1 MTFVFYNSLDN
12 STSFFK
18 PKNFRQVDN
27 MQFSEL
33 WLREWANPALE
44 TQELVDQITMA
55 GLEVDAIEA
64 AAGEFSGIF
73 VAQIISY
80 EKHPEADKLNV
91 CKVTDGSEE
100 FQIVCGAPNVR
111 AGMKIPFAKIGAV
124 LPGDFKIKKAKLR
137 GVESFGMLCAEEEM
151 GISDKSDGLWDLP
164 TDAPL
169 GTCMREYLGL
179 TRDGR
184 DDKIIDVDLTPNR
197 GDCLSIAGLSRE
209 VGVLNKVDVTAPVIE
224 AIAATID
231 DVIDVQL
238 QAPDACP
245 RYVGRIIKG
254 INIKAASPLWMQEKL
269 RRSGIRSIDP
279 VVDVTNFILL
289 ELGQP
294 MHAFDLAKLDGGI
307 VVRKAVQD
315 ETLVLLDDQEIKLNN
330 DTLLIADNSK
340 ALAIAGVMGGAFS
353 GVSSGKEGAET
364 TQDILLESAY
374 FNPIAIAG
382 KARNYGLHT
391 DSSHRF
397 ERGVDFELQRK
408 AIERATALLLEIV
421 GGEAGPVVEKT
432 SAANLPS
439 CAEIT
444 LVEASIEKMLG
455 LTIAAAEVEEIL
467 TRLGMKLSSFE
478 DAKVGNGWKV
488 IAPSYRFD
496 MAIEADLIEELARI
510 YGYNRLP
517 VRTPMAA
524 TPLLPVPENEL
535 AMKDVRRQLVGR
547 GYQEAITYSFVD
559 PATQKLLDPDV
570 APLALTNPISTDLSV
585 MRTNLWAG
593 LVQTAVHN
601 IKRQQ
606 PRVRLF
612 ETGLSFVPQPG
623 KDRSN
628 LDESLVQDPKL
639 AMLLTGTRTEQSW
652 SEDQQNVDFFDL
664 KGDFESLIARTGS
677 QARYTFVPAEHPAL
691 QPGQTASIELNGVAV
706 GWMGALH
713 PNLAKPLGLK
723 QAVYLLEISLK
734 AVRQVEVPT
743 FKSLSK
749 FPEMRRDL
757 ALVVKDA
764 TSVADV
770 MSLIREK
777 AGDYLT
783 KLNLFDIYQG
793 KGIDPDRKSLALCL
807 TWQHPSRTLNEE
819 EVNEAVDNVIAHL
832 ADRIDAQL
840 RG

>member
-1 MTFVFYNSLDN
+1 
-12 STSFFK
+12 
-18 PKNFRQVDN
+18 

-64 AAGEFSGIF
+64 AAGEFSGI
-73 VAQIISY
+73 VVGQIVSF
-80 EKHPEADKLNV
+80 EQHPDADKLNV

-111 AGMKIPFAKIGAV
+111 EGMKIPFAKIKAV

-137 GVESFGMLCAEEEM
+137 GVESFGMLCAEEEL
-151 GISDKSDGLWDLP
+151 GLADKSDGLWDLP
-164 TDAPL
+164 ADAPL
-169 GTCMREYLGL
+169 GVCMREYLGL

-209 VGVLNKVDVTAPVIE
+209 VGVLNKVDVTAPTIE
-224 AIAATID
+224 AVAATID

-315 ETLVLLDDQEIKLNN
+315 ETLVLLDDQEIKLNS
-330 DTLLIADNSK
+330 DTLVIADNSK
-340 ALAIAGVMGGAFS
+340 ALAMAGVMGGAES
-353 GVSSGKEGAET
+353 GVNAET

-374 FNPIAIAG
+374 FNPISIAG
-382 KARNYGLHT
+382 KARNFGLHT

-397 ERGVDFELQRK
+397 ERGVDFELQRT

-432 SAANLPS
+432 SEADLPS
-439 CAEIT
+439 CAEIV
-444 LVEASIEKMLG
+444 LIEAHIEKMLG
-455 LTIAAAEVEEIL
+455 LTIEASEVEEIL
-467 TRLGMKLSSFE
+467 TRLGMQLSPYK
-478 DAKVGNGWKV
+478 DAKGNNGWKV

-517 VRTPMAA
+517 VRTPTAA

-570 APLALTNPISTDLSV
+570 APLALANPISADLSV

-623 KDRSN
+623 KDPSN
-628 LDESLVQDPKL
+628 LDESLVQDGKL

-652 SEDQQNVDFFDL
+652 SEGEQDVDFFDL

-691 QPGQTASIELNGVAV
+691 QPGQTASIQLDGVAV
-706 GWMGALH
+706 GWIGALH

-743 FKSLSK
+743 FKPLSK
-749 FPEMRRDL
+749 FPGMSRDL
-757 ALVVKDA
+757 ALVVTDS

-793 KGIDPDRKSLALCL
+793 KGIDPNRKSLALGL

-819 EVNEAVDNVIAHL
+819 EVNEAVDNILAHL

>member
-1 MTFVFYNSLDN
+1 
-12 STSFFK
+12 
-18 PKNFRQVDN
+18 

-64 AAGEFSGIF
+64 AAGEFSGI
-73 VAQIISY
+73 VVGQILSF

-111 AGMKIPFAKIGAV
+111 EGMKIPFAQIKAV
-124 LPGDFKIKKAKLR
+124 LPSEDGKGFKIKKAKLR
-137 GVESFGMLCAEEEM
+137 GVESFGMLCAEEEL
-151 GISDKSDGLWDLP
+151 GLADKSDGLWDLP
-164 TDAPL
+164 ADAPL

-179 TRDGR
+179 SKEGR

-224 AIAATID
+224 AVAATIED
-231 DVIDVQL
+231 TIDVQL
-238 QAPDACP
+238 QDSNACP
-245 RYVGRIIKG
+245 RYVGRVIKG
-254 INIKAASPLWMQEKL
+254 INVKAATPLWMQEKL

-279 VVDVTNFILL
+279 VVDVTNYVLL

-307 VVRKAVQD
+307 IVRKATQD
-315 ETLVLLDDQEIKLNN
+315 ETLVLLDEQEIKLNS
-330 DTLLIADNSK
+330 DTLVIADSSK
-340 ALAIAGVMGGAFS
+340 ALAMAGVMGGAES
-353 GVSSGKEGAET
+353 GVSSDTEGAET
-364 TQDILLESAY
+364 TDILLESAY

-397 ERGVDFELQRK
+397 ERGVDFELQRT
-408 AIERATALLLEIV
+408 AVERATALLLEIV

-432 SAANLPS
+432 SEADLPS

-444 LVEASIEKMLG
+444 LVEANIEKMLG
-455 LTIAAAEVEEIL
+455 LTIEVSEVEEIL
-467 TRLGMKLSSFE
+467 TRLGMNVS
-478 DAKVGNGWKV
+478 KVDSGWKV

-547 GYQEAITYSFVD
+547 GYQEAITYSFVE
-559 PATQKLLDPDV
+559 PSVQKLLDPEV
-570 APLALTNPISTDLSV
+570 APLALANPISADLSV

-623 KDRSN
+623 KDPSN

-652 SEDQQNVDFFDL
+652 SAADQNVDFFDL

-677 QARYTFVPAEHPAL
+677 QARYSFVPAEHPSL
-691 QPGQTASIELNGVAV
+691 QPGQTASIELDGVAV
-706 GWMGALH
+706 GWIGALH
-713 PNLAKPLGLK
+713 PNLSKPLGLK

-734 AVRQVEVPT
+734 AVRQVEVPA
-743 FKSLSK
+743 FKPLSK

-757 ALVVKDA
+757 ALVVTDA
-764 TSVADV
+764 TPVADV

-793 KGIDPDRKSLALCL
+793 KGIDPDRKSLALGL

-819 EVNEAVDNVIAHL
+819 EVNEAVDNVLAHL

>member
-1 MTFVFYNSLDN
+1 
-12 STSFFK
+12 
-18 PKNFRQVDN
+18 

-64 AAGEFSGIF
+64 AAGEFSGIV
-73 VAQIISY
+73 VAQILSF

-111 AGMKIPFAKIGAV
+111 EGMVIPFAKIGAV

-151 GISDKSDGLWDLP
+151 GIADKSDGLWDLP
-164 TDAPL
+164 ADAPL
-169 GTCMREYLGL
+169 GVCMREYLGL
-179 TRDGR
+179 SRDGR

-224 AIAATID
+224 AVAATID
-231 DVIDVQL
+231 TAIDVQL

-245 RYVGRIIKG
+245 RYVGRVIKG
-254 INIKAASPLWMQEKL
+254 INIKASSPLWMQEKL

-307 VVRKAVQD
+307 IVRKATQD
-315 ETLVLLDDQEIKLNN
+315 ETLVLLDDQEIKLNS
-330 DTLLIADNSK
+330 DTLVIADNSK
-340 ALAIAGVMGGAFS
+340 ALAMAGVMGGAES
-353 GVSSGKEGAET
+353 GVNAET

-397 ERGVDFELQRK
+397 ERGVDFELQRN
-408 AIERATALLLEIV
+408 AIERATSLLLEIV
-421 GGEAGPVVEKT
+421 GGEAGPVVENT
-432 SAANLPS
+432 SEADLPS

-455 LTIAAAEVEEIL
+455 LTIEASEVEEIL
-467 TRLGMKLSSFE
+467 VRLGMNVS
-478 DAKVGNGWKV
+478 KVDSGWKV

-559 PATQKLLDPDV
+559 PATQKLLDPEV
-570 APLALTNPISTDLSV
+570 APLALANPISADLSV

-623 KDRSN
+623 KDPSN

-652 SEDQQNVDFFDL
+652 SEGDQNVDFFDL

-677 QARYTFVPAEHPAL
+677 QARYSFVPAEHPSL
-691 QPGQTASIELNGVAV
+691 QPGQTASIQLDGVAV
-706 GWMGALH
+706 GWIGALH
-713 PNLAKPLGLK
+713 PNLSKPLGLK

-734 AVRQVEVPT
+734 AVRQVEVPA
-743 FKSLSK
+743 FKPLSK
-749 FPEMRRDL
+749 FPGMSRDL
-757 ALVVKDA
+757 ALVVADN
-764 TSVADV
+764 TPVADV

-793 KGIDPDRKSLALCL
+793 KGIDPDRKSLALGL

-819 EVNEAVDNVIAHL
+819 EVNEAVDNVLAHL

>member
-1 MTFVFYNSLDN
+1 
-12 STSFFK
+12 
-18 PKNFRQVDN
+18 

-64 AAGEFSGIF
+64 AAGEFSGIV
-73 VAQIISY
+73 VAQILSF

-91 CKVTDGSEE
+91 CKVTDGTEE

-111 AGMKIPFAKIGAV
+111 EGMVIPFAKIGAV
-124 LPGDFKIKKAKLR
+124 LPSEDGKGFKIKKAKLR

-164 TDAPL
+164 SDAPL
-169 GTCMREYLGL
+169 GVCMREYLGL
-179 TRDGR
+179 SRGGR

-224 AIAATID
+224 AVAPTID
-231 DVIDVQL
+231 TAIDVQL

-245 RYVGRIIKG
+245 RYVGRVIKG

-307 VVRKAVQD
+307 VVRKATQD
-315 ETLVLLDDQEIKLNN
+315 EMLVLLDDQEIKLNS
-330 DTLLIADNSK
+330 DTLVIADNSK
-340 ALAIAGVMGGAFS
+340 ALAMAGVMGGADS
-353 GVSSGKEGAET
+353 GVNAET

-397 ERGVDFELQRK
+397 ERGVDFELQRN

-421 GGEAGPVVEKT
+421 GGEAGPVVEKI
-432 SAANLPS
+432 SDADLPN

-455 LTIAAAEVEEIL
+455 LTIEASEVEEIL
-467 TRLGMKLSSFE
+467 VRLGMNVS
-478 DAKVGNGWKV
+478 KVDNGWKV

-547 GYQEAITYSFVD
+547 GYQEAVTYSFVD
-559 PATQKLLDPDV
+559 PATQKLLDPEV
-570 APLALTNPISTDLSV
+570 APLALANPISADLSV

-623 KDRSN
+623 KDPSN

-652 SEDQQNVDFFDL
+652 SEGDENVDFFDL

-677 QARYTFVPAEHPAL
+677 QARYAFVPAEHPSL
-691 QPGQTASIELNGVAV
+691 QPGQTARIELDGIAV
-706 GWMGALH
+706 GWIGALH
-713 PNLAKPLGLK
+713 PNLSKPLGLK

-734 AVRQVEVPT
+734 AVRQVEVPA
-743 FKSLSK
+743 FKPLSK

-757 ALVVKDA
+757 ALVVTDV
-764 TSVADV
+764 TPVADV

-793 KGIDPDRKSLALCL
+793 KGIDPDRKSLALGL

-819 EVNEAVDNVIAHL
+819 EVNEAVNNVLAHL

>member
-1 MTFVFYNSLDN
+1 
-12 STSFFK
+12 
-18 PKNFRQVDN
+18 

-64 AAGEFSGIF
+64 AAGEFSGI
-73 VAQIISY
+73 VVGQILSF

-111 AGMKIPFAKIGAV
+111 EGMKIPFAQIKAV
-124 LPGDFKIKKAKLR
+124 LPSEDGKGFKIKKAKLR
-137 GVESFGMLCAEEEM
+137 GVESFGMLCAEEEL
-151 GISDKSDGLWDLP
+151 GLADKSDGLWDLP
-164 TDAPL
+164 ADAPL
-169 GTCMREYLGL
+169 GVCMREYLGL
-179 TRDGR
+179 SRDGR

-197 GDCLSIAGLSRE
+197 GDCLSLAGLSRE

-224 AIAATID
+224 AVAATID
-231 DVIDVQL
+231 DAIDVQL

-245 RYVGRIIKG
+245 RYVGRVIKG

-279 VVDVTNFILL
+279 VVDVTNYVLL

-307 VVRKAVQD
+307 IVRKAEQD
-315 ETLVLLDDQEIKLNN
+315 EALTLLDEQEIKLNS
-330 DTLLIADNSK
+330 DTLVIADNSK
-340 ALAIAGVMGGAFS
+340 ALAMAGVMGGADS
-353 GVSSGKEGAET
+353 GVDAES

-397 ERGVDFELQRK
+397 ERGVDFELQRT
-408 AIERATALLLEIV
+408 AIERATSLLLEIV

-432 SAANLPS
+432 SEADLPS

-444 LVEASIEKMLG
+444 LVEANIEKMLG
-455 LTIAAAEVEEIL
+455 LTIEASEVEEIL
-467 TRLGMKLSSFE
+467 VRLGMKLTPYN
-478 DAKVGNGWKV
+478 DAKVGRGWKV

-547 GYQEAITYSFVD
+547 GYQEAITYSFVE
-559 PATQKLLDPDV
+559 PGVQKLLDPEV
-570 APLALTNPISTDLSV
+570 APLALANPISADLSV

-623 KDRSN
+623 KDPSN

-639 AMLLTGTRTEQSW
+639 AMLLTGSRTEQSW
-652 SEDQQNVDFFDL
+652 SEGEQGVDFFDL

-677 QARYTFVPAEHPAL
+677 QARYTYVPAEHPAL
-691 QPGQTASIELNGVAV
+691 QPGQTASIELDGVAV
-706 GWMGALH
+706 GWIGALH

-734 AVRQVEVPT
+734 AARQVEVPA
-743 FKSLSK
+743 FKPLSK

-757 ALVVKDA
+757 ALVVSDA
-764 TSVADV
+764 TPVADV

-793 KGIDPDRKSLALCL
+793 KGIDPDRKSLALGL

-819 EVNEAVDNVIAHL
+819 EVNEAVEDVLAHL

>member
-1 MTFVFYNSLDN
+1 
-12 STSFFK
+12 
-18 PKNFRQVDN
+18 

-64 AAGEFSGIF
+64 AAGEFSGIV
-73 VAQIISY
+73 VAQIVSF

-91 CKVTDGSEE
+91 CKVTDGTEE

-111 AGMKIPFAKIGAV
+111 EGMVIPFAKIGAV

-151 GISDKSDGLWDLP
+151 GISEKSDGLWDLP
-164 TDAPL
+164 ADAPL
-169 GTCMREYLGL
+169 GSCMREYLGL
-179 TRDGR
+179 SRAGR

-224 AIAATID
+224 AVAATID
-231 DVIDVQL
+231 DAIDVQL

-254 INIKAASPLWMQEKL
+254 INIKVASPLWMQEKL

-307 VVRKAVQD
+307 VVRKAVQN
-315 ETLVLLDDQEIKLNN
+315 ETLVLLDDQEIKLSS
-330 DTLLIADNSK
+330 DTLVIADSSK
-340 ALAIAGVMGGAFS
+340 ALAMAGVMGGAFS

-397 ERGVDFELQRK
+397 ERGVDFELQRT

-432 SAANLPS
+432 SEADLPS
-439 CAEIT
+439 CAEIV
-444 LVEASIEKMLG
+444 LIEAHIEKMLG
-455 LTIAAAEVEEIL
+455 LTIEASEVEEIL
-467 TRLGMKLSSFE
+467 TRLGMQLSKTDS
-478 DAKVGNGWKV
+478 DGMSGWKV

-517 VRTPMAA
+517 VRTPTAA

-535 AMKDVRRQLVGR
+535 AMKDIRRQLVGR

-559 PATQKLLDPDV
+559 PTTQKLLDPDV
-570 APLALTNPISTDLSV
+570 APLALTNPISADLSV

-612 ETGLSFVPQPG
+612 ETGLSFVPVSNEGPG
-623 KDRSN
+623 NEPFD
-628 LDESLVQDPKL
+628 LDASLVQDAKL
-639 AMLLTGTRTEQSW
+639 GMLLTGTRTEQSW
-652 SEDQQNVDFFDL
+652 SEGEQSVDFFDL

-691 QPGQTASIELNGVAV
+691 QPGQTASIQLDGVAV
-706 GWMGALH
+706 GWIGALH

-743 FKSLSK
+743 FKPLSK
-749 FPEMRRDL
+749 FPGMSRDL
-757 ALVVKDA
+757 ALVVIDS

-793 KGIDPDRKSLALCL
+793 KGIDPNRKSLALGL

-819 EVNEAVDNVIAHL
+819 EVNEAVDNILAHL

>member
-1 MTFVFYNSLDN
+1 
-12 STSFFK
+12 
-18 PKNFRQVDN
+18 

-64 AAGEFSGIF
+64 AAGEFSGI
-73 VAQIISY
+73 VVGQIVSF
-80 EKHPEADKLNV
+80 EQHPDADKLNV

-111 AGMKIPFAKIGAV
+111 EGMKIPFAKIKAV

-137 GVESFGMLCAEEEM
+137 GVESFGMLCAEEEL
-151 GISDKSDGLWDLP
+151 GLADKSNGLWDLP
-164 TDAPL
+164 VDAPL
-169 GTCMREYLGL
+169 GVCMREYLGL
-179 TRDGR
+179 SRGGR

-224 AIAATID
+224 AVAATID
-231 DVIDVQL
+231 DAIDVQL

-307 VVRKAVQD
+307 IVRKAVQD
-315 ETLVLLDDQEIKLNN
+315 ETLVLLDDQEIKLNS
-330 DTLLIADNSK
+330 DVLVIADKSK
-340 ALAIAGVMGGAFS
+340 ALAMAGVMGGAFS
-353 GVSSGKEGAET
+353 GVNAET

-374 FNPIAIAG
+374 FNPISIAG
-382 KARNYGLHT
+382 KARNFGLHT

-397 ERGVDFELQRK
+397 ERGVDFELQRN

-432 SAANLPS
+432 SEADLPS
-439 CAEIT
+439 CAEIV
-444 LVEASIEKMLG
+444 LIEAHIEKMLG
-455 LTIAAAEVEEIL
+455 LTIEASEVEEIL
-467 TRLGMKLSSFE
+467 TRLGMQLSPYK
-478 DAKVGNGWKV
+478 DDKGDNGWKV

-496 MAIEADLIEELARI
+496 MSIEADLIEELARI

-517 VRTPMAA
+517 VRTPTAA

-559 PATQKLLDPDV
+559 PATQKLLDPEV
-570 APLALTNPISTDLSV
+570 TPLALANPISADLSV

-623 KDRSN
+623 KDPSN
-628 LDESLVQDPKL
+628 LDESLVQDGKL

-652 SEDQQNVDFFDL
+652 SEGEQDVDFFDL

-691 QPGQTASIELNGVAV
+691 QPGQTASIQLDGVAV
-706 GWMGALH
+706 GWIGALH

-743 FKSLSK
+743 FKPLSK
-749 FPEMRRDL
+749 FPGMSRDL
-757 ALVVKDA
+757 ALVVTDS

-793 KGIDPDRKSLALCL
+793 KGIDPNRKSLALGL

-819 EVNEAVDNVIAHL
+819 EVNEAVDNILAHL

>member
-1 MTFVFYNSLDN
+1 
-12 STSFFK
+12 
-18 PKNFRQVDN
+18 

-64 AAGEFSGIF
+64 AAGEFSGIV
-73 VAQIISY
+73 VAQILSF

-91 CKVTDGSEE
+91 CKVTDGTEE

-111 AGMKIPFAKIGAV
+111 AGMVIPFAKIGAV
-124 LPGDFKIKKAKLR
+124 LPSEDGKGFKIKKAKLR

-164 TDAPL
+164 ADAPL
-169 GTCMREYLGL
+169 GVCMREYLGL
-179 TRDGR
+179 SKDGR

-209 VGVLNKVDVTAPVIE
+209 VGVLNKVDVTTPVIE
-224 AIAATID
+224 AVAATID

-245 RYVGRIIKG
+245 RYVGRVIKG

-307 VVRKAVQD
+307 VVRKAEQD
-315 ETLVLLDDQEIKLNN
+315 EALVLLDEQEIKLNS
-330 DTLLIADNSK
+330 DVLVIADNSK
-340 ALAIAGVMGGAFS
+340 ALAMAGVMGGAES
-353 GVSSGKEGAET
+353 GVSCGKEGADT

-374 FNPIAIAG
+374 FNPISIAG

-397 ERGVDFELQRK
+397 ERGVDFELQRN

-432 SAANLPS
+432 SDADLPS
-439 CAEIT
+439 CAEIV
-444 LVEASIEKMLG
+444 LVEAHIEKMLG
-455 LTIAAAEVEEIL
+455 LTIEASEVEEIL
-467 TRLGMKLSSFE
+467 TRLGMQLSKIDS
-478 DAKVGNGWKV
+478 DGKKGWKV

-547 GYQEAITYSFVD
+547 GYQEAITYSFVE
-559 PATQKLLDPDV
+559 PSVQKLLDPEV
-570 APLALTNPISTDLSV
+570 APLALANPISADLSV

-593 LVQTAVHN
+593 LVQTAVYN

-623 KDRSN
+623 KDPSN

-652 SEDQQNVDFFDL
+652 SEGDENVDFFDL

-677 QARYTFVPAEHPAL
+677 QARYSFVPAEHPSL
-691 QPGQTASIELNGVAV
+691 QPGQTARIELDGVAV
-706 GWMGALH
+706 GWIGALH
-713 PNLAKPLGLK
+713 PSLSKPLGLK

-734 AVRQVEVPT
+734 AVRQVEVPA
-743 FKSLSK
+743 FKPLSK

-757 ALVVKDA
+757 ALVVTDV
-764 TSVADV
+764 TPVADV
-770 MSLIREK
+770 MSLIRQK

-793 KGIDPDRKSLALCL
+793 KGIDPDRKSLALGL

-819 EVNEAVDNVIAHL
+819 EVNEAVDNVLAHL

>member
-1 MTFVFYNSLDN
+1 
-12 STSFFK
+12 
-18 PKNFRQVDN
+18 

-64 AAGEFSGIF
+64 AAGEFSGI
-73 VAQIISY
+73 VVGQILSF

-100 FQIVCGAPNVR
+100 FQIVCGAPNAR
-111 AGMKIPFAKIGAV
+111 EGMKIPFAKIKAV

-137 GVESFGMLCAEEEM
+137 GVESFGMLCAEEEL
-151 GISDKSDGLWDLP
+151 GLADKSDGLWDLP
-164 TDAPL
+164 SDAPL
-169 GTCMREYLGL
+169 GVCMREYLGL
-179 TRDGR
+179 SRDGR

-197 GDCLSIAGLSRE
+197 GDCLSLAGLSRE

-224 AIAATID
+224 AVAATID
-231 DVIDVQL
+231 DAIDVQL

-245 RYVGRIIKG
+245 RYVGRVIKG

-279 VVDVTNFILL
+279 VVDVTNYVLL

-307 VVRKAVQD
+307 IVRKAQQD
-315 ETLVLLDDQEIKLNN
+315 ETLVLLDDQEVKLKA
-330 DTLLIADNSK
+330 DTLVIADNSK
-340 ALAIAGVMGGAFS
+340 ALAMAGVMGGADS
-353 GVSSGKEGAET
+353 GVNASE

-397 ERGVDFELQRK
+397 ERGVDFELQRT
-408 AIERATALLLEIV
+408 AIERATSLLLEIV

-432 SAANLPS
+432 SEADLPS

-444 LVEASIEKMLG
+444 LVEANIEKMLG
-455 LTIAAAEVEEIL
+455 LTIEASEVEEIL
-467 TRLGMKLSSFE
+467 VRLGMNVSNVE
-478 DAKVGNGWKV
+478 GGWKV

-547 GYQEAITYSFVD
+547 GYQEAITYSFVE
-559 PATQKLLDPDV
+559 PGVQKLLDPEV
-570 APLALTNPISTDLSV
+570 APLALANPISADLSV

-623 KDRSN
+623 KDPSN

-639 AMLLTGTRTEQSW
+639 AMLLTGSRTEQSW
-652 SEDQQNVDFFDL
+652 SEGEQGVDFFDL
-664 KGDFESLIARTGS
+664 KGDFESLLARTGS
-677 QARYTFVPAEHPAL
+677 QARYSFVPAEHPAL
-691 QPGQTASIELNGVAV
+691 QPGQTASIELDGIAV
-706 GWMGALH
+706 GWIGALH

-734 AVRQVEVPT
+734 AVRQVEVPA
-743 FKSLSK
+743 FKPLSK

-757 ALVVKDA
+757 ALVVTDA
-764 TSVADV
+764 TPVADV

-793 KGIDPDRKSLALCL
+793 KGIDPDRKSLALGL

-819 EVNEAVDNVIAHL
+819 EVNEAVENVLAHL

>member
-1 MTFVFYNSLDN
+1 
-12 STSFFK
+12 
-18 PKNFRQVDN
+18 

-64 AAGEFSGIF
+64 AAGEFSGIV
-73 VAQIISY
+73 VAQIVSF

-111 AGMKIPFAKIGAV
+111 EGMVIPFARIGAV
-124 LPGDFKIKKAKLR
+124 LPSEDGKGFKIKKAKLR

-151 GISDKSDGLWDLP
+151 GIADKSDGLWDLP
-164 TDAPL
+164 ADAPL
-169 GTCMREYLGL
+169 GVCMREYLGL

-224 AIAATID
+224 AVAPTID
-231 DVIDVQL
+231 TAIDVQL

-245 RYVGRIIKG
+245 RYVGRVIKG

-307 VVRKAVQD
+307 IVRKAIQD
-315 ETLVLLDDQEIKLNN
+315 ETLVLLDDQEIKLNS
-330 DTLLIADNSK
+330 DTLVIADNSK
-340 ALAIAGVMGGAFS
+340 ALAMAGVMGGAES
-353 GVSSGKEGAET
+353 GVSCGKEGAET

-397 ERGVDFELQRK
+397 ERGVDFELQRN

-421 GGEAGPVVEKT
+421 GGEAGPVVEKI
-432 SAANLPS
+432 SDADLPS

-444 LVEASIEKMLG
+444 LVEANIEKMLG
-455 LTIAAAEVEEIL
+455 LTIDASEVEEIL
-467 TRLGMKLSSFE
+467 TRLGMQISKIDSADKS
-478 DAKVGNGWKV
+478 GWKV

-547 GYQEAITYSFVD
+547 GYQEAVTYSFVD
-559 PATQKLLDPDV
+559 PATQKLLDPEV
-570 APLALTNPISTDLSV
+570 APLALANPISADLSV

-623 KDRSN
+623 KDPSN

-652 SEDQQNVDFFDL
+652 SEGDENVDFFDL

-677 QARYTFVPAEHPAL
+677 QARYAFVPAEHPSL
-691 QPGQTASIELNGVAV
+691 QPGQTARIELDGIAV
-706 GWMGALH
+706 GWIGALH
-713 PNLAKPLGLK
+713 PNLSKPLGLK

-734 AVRQVEVPT
+734 AVRQVEVPA
-743 FKSLSK
+743 FKPLSK

-757 ALVVKDA
+757 ALVVTDA
-764 TSVADV
+764 TPVADV

-793 KGIDPDRKSLALCL
+793 KGIDPDRKSLALGL

-819 EVNEAVDNVIAHL
+819 EVNEAVENVLAHL

>member
-1 MTFVFYNSLDN
+1 
-12 STSFFK
+12 
-18 PKNFRQVDN
+18 

-64 AAGEFSGIF
+64 AAGEFSGIV
-73 VAQIISY
+73 VAQIVSFQ
-80 EKHPEADKLNV
+80 KHPEADKLNV
-91 CKVTDGSEE
+91 CKVTDGTEE

-111 AGMKIPFAKIGAV
+111 EGMVVPFAKIGAV

-151 GISDKSDGLWDLP
+151 GISEKSDGLWDLP
-164 TDAPL
+164 ADAPL

-179 TRDGR
+179 SRAGR

-209 VGVLNKVDVTAPVIE
+209 VGVLNKVDVTSPVIE
-224 AIAATID
+224 AVTATID
-231 DVIDVQL
+231 DAIDVQL

-254 INIKAASPLWMQEKL
+254 INIKAASPLWIQEKL

-307 VVRKAVQD
+307 VVRKAVQN
-315 ETLVLLDDQEIKLNN
+315 ETLVLLDDQEIKLNS
-330 DTLLIADNSK
+330 DTLVIADSSK
-340 ALAIAGVMGGAFS
+340 ALAMAGVMGGAFS
-353 GVSSGKEGAET
+353 GVSSGKECAET

-397 ERGVDFELQRK
+397 ERGVDFELQRT

-432 SAANLPS
+432 SEADLPS
-439 CAEIT
+439 CAEIV
-444 LVEASIEKMLG
+444 LIEAHIEKMLG
-455 LTIAAAEVEEIL
+455 LTIEAREVEEIL
-467 TRLGMKLSSFE
+467 TRLGMQLSKIDS
-478 DAKVGNGWKV
+478 DGMSGWKV
-488 IAPSYRFD
+488 MAPSYRFD

-517 VRTPMAA
+517 VRTPTAA

-570 APLALTNPISTDLSV
+570 APLALTNPISADLSV

-612 ETGLSFVPQPG
+612 ETGLSFVPVSNEGPG
-623 KDRSN
+623 NEPFD
-628 LDESLVQDPKL
+628 LDTSLVQDPKL
-639 AMLLTGTRTEQSW
+639 GMLLTGTRSEQSW
-652 SEDQQNVDFFDL
+652 SEGEHNVDFFDL

-691 QPGQTASIELNGVAV
+691 QPGQTASIHLDGVAV
-706 GWMGALH
+706 GWIGAVH

-743 FKSLSK
+743 FKPLSK
-749 FPEMRRDL
+749 FPGMSRDL
-757 ALVVKDA
+757 ALVVTDS

-793 KGIDPDRKSLALCL
+793 KGIDPNRKSLALGL

-819 EVNEAVDNVIAHL
+819 EVNEAVDNILAHL

>member
-1 MTFVFYNSLDN
+1 
-12 STSFFK
+12 
-18 PKNFRQVDN
+18 

-64 AAGEFSGIF
+64 AAGEFSGIV
-73 VAQIISY
+73 VAQIVSF

-111 AGMKIPFAKIGAV
+111 EGMVIPFAKIGAV
-124 LPGDFKIKKAKLR
+124 LPSEDGKGFKIKKAKLR

-151 GISDKSDGLWDLP
+151 GIADKSDGLWDLP
-164 TDAPL
+164 ADAPL
-169 GTCMREYLGL
+169 GVCMREYLGL

-224 AIAATID
+224 AVAPTID
-231 DVIDVQL
+231 TAIDVQL

-245 RYVGRIIKG
+245 RYVGRVIKG

-307 VVRKAVQD
+307 IVRKAIQD
-315 ETLVLLDDQEIKLNN
+315 ETLVLLDDQEIKLNS
-330 DTLLIADNSK
+330 DTLVIADNSK
-340 ALAIAGVMGGAFS
+340 ALAMAGVMGGAES
-353 GVSSGKEGAET
+353 GVSCGKEGAET

-397 ERGVDFELQRK
+397 ERGVDFELQRN

-421 GGEAGPVVEKT
+421 GGEAGPVVEKI
-432 SAANLPS
+432 SDADLPS

-444 LVEASIEKMLG
+444 LVEANIEKMLG
-455 LTIAAAEVEEIL
+455 LTIDASEVEEIL
-467 TRLGMKLSSFE
+467 TRLGMQISKIDSADKS
-478 DAKVGNGWKV
+478 GWKV

-547 GYQEAITYSFVD
+547 GYQEAVTYSFVD
-559 PATQKLLDPDV
+559 PATQKLLDPEV
-570 APLALTNPISTDLSV
+570 APLALANPISADLSV

-623 KDRSN
+623 KDPSN

-652 SEDQQNVDFFDL
+652 SEGDENVDFFDL

-677 QARYTFVPAEHPAL
+677 QARYAFVPAEHPSL
-691 QPGQTASIELNGVAV
+691 QPGQTARIELDGIAV
-706 GWMGALH
+706 GWIGALH
-713 PNLAKPLGLK
+713 PNLSKPLGLK

-734 AVRQVEVPT
+734 AVRQVEVPA
-743 FKSLSK
+743 FKPLSK

-757 ALVVKDA
+757 ALVVTDA
-764 TSVADV
+764 TPVADV

-793 KGIDPDRKSLALCL
+793 KGIDPDRKSLALGL

-819 EVNEAVDNVIAHL
+819 EVNEAVDNVLAHL

>member
-1 MTFVFYNSLDN
+1 
-12 STSFFK
+12 
-18 PKNFRQVDN
+18 
-27 MQFSEL
+27 
-33 WLREWANPALE
+33 
-44 TQELVDQITMA
+44 
-55 GLEVDAIEA
+55 
-64 AAGEFSGIF
+64 
-73 VAQIISY
+73 
-80 EKHPEADKLNV
+80 
-91 CKVTDGSEE
+91 
-100 FQIVCGAPNVR
+100 
-111 AGMKIPFAKIGAV
+111 
-124 LPGDFKIKKAKLR
+124 
-137 GVESFGMLCAEEEM
+137 
-151 GISDKSDGLWDLP
+151 
-164 TDAPL
+164 
-169 GTCMREYLGL
+169 
-179 TRDGR
+179 
-184 DDKIIDVDLTPNR
+184 
-197 GDCLSIAGLSRE
+197 LSRE
-209 VGVLNKVDVTAPVIE
+209 VGVLNKVDVTAPVI
-224 AIAATID
+224 ATVAATID
-231 DVIDVQL
+231 DAIDVQL

-307 VVRKAVQD
+307 IVRKAVQD
-315 ETLVLLDDQEIKLNN
+315 ETLVLLDDQEIKLNS
-330 DTLLIADNSK
+330 DTLVIADNSK
-340 ALAIAGVMGGAFS
+340 ALAMAGVMGGAES
-353 GVSSGKEGAET
+353 GVNAET

-374 FNPIAIAG
+374 FNPISIAG
-382 KARNYGLHT
+382 KARNFGLHT

-397 ERGVDFELQRK
+397 ERGVDFELQRT

-432 SAANLPS
+432 SAADLPS

-455 LTIAAAEVEEIL
+455 LTIEASEVEEIL
-467 TRLGMKLSSFE
+467 TRLGMNVSKI
-478 DAKVGNGWKV
+478 ANGWKV

-517 VRTPMAA
+517 VRTPTAA

-559 PATQKLLDPDV
+559 PATQKLLDPEV
-570 APLALTNPISTDLSV
+570 APLALANPISADLSV

-623 KDRSN
+623 KDPSN

-639 AMLLTGTRTEQSW
+639 GMLLTGTRTEQSW
-652 SEDQQNVDFFDL
+652 SEDEQNVDFFDL

-691 QPGQTASIELNGVAV
+691 QPGQTASIQLDGVAV
-706 GWMGALH
+706 GWIGALH

-734 AVRQVEVPT
+734 AVRQVDVPS
-743 FKSLSK
+743 FKPLSK
-749 FPEMRRDL
+749 FPGMSRDL
-757 ALVVKDA
+757 ALVVTDN
-764 TSVADV
+764 TPVADV

-793 KGIDPDRKSLALCL
+793 KGIDPDRKSLALGL

-819 EVNEAVDNVIAHL
+819 EVNEAVDNILAHL

>member
-1 MTFVFYNSLDN
+1 
-12 STSFFK
+12 
-18 PKNFRQVDN
+18 

-33 WLREWANPALE
+33 WLREWANPTLE

-64 AAGEFSGIF
+64 AAGEFSGIV
-73 VAQIISY
+73 VAQIVSF

-111 AGMKIPFAKIGAV
+111 EGMVIPFAKIGAV
-124 LPGDFKIKKAKLR
+124 LPSEDGKGFKIKKAKLR

-151 GISDKSDGLWDLP
+151 GIADKSDGLWDLP
-164 TDAPL
+164 ADAPL
-169 GTCMREYLGL
+169 GVCMREYLGL
-179 TRDGR
+179 TRNGR

-224 AIAATID
+224 AVAPTID
-231 DVIDVQL
+231 TAIDVQL

-245 RYVGRIIKG
+245 RYVGRVIKG

-307 VVRKAVQD
+307 IVRKATQN
-315 ETLVLLDDQEIKLNN
+315 ETLVLLDDQEIKLNS
-330 DTLLIADNSK
+330 DTLVIADNSK
-340 ALAIAGVMGGAFS
+340 ALAMAGVMGGADS
-353 GVSSGKEGAET
+353 GVNAET

-397 ERGVDFELQRK
+397 ERGVDFELQRN

-421 GGEAGPVVEKT
+421 GGEAGPVVEKI
-432 SAANLPS
+432 SDADLPN

-455 LTIAAAEVEEIL
+455 LTIEASEVEEIL
-467 TRLGMKLSSFE
+467 VRLGMNVS
-478 DAKVGNGWKV
+478 KVDNGWKV

-547 GYQEAITYSFVD
+547 GYQEAVTYSFVD
-559 PATQKLLDPDV
+559 PATQKLLDPEV
-570 APLALTNPISTDLSV
+570 APLALANPISADLSV

-623 KDRSN
+623 KDPSN

-652 SEDQQNVDFFDL
+652 SEGDENVDFFDL

-677 QARYTFVPAEHPAL
+677 QARYAFVPAEHPSL
-691 QPGQTASIELNGVAV
+691 QPGQTARIELDGIAV
-706 GWMGALH
+706 GWIGALH
-713 PNLAKPLGLK
+713 PNLSKPLGLK

-734 AVRQVEVPT
+734 AVRQVEVPA
-743 FKSLSK
+743 FKPLSK

-757 ALVVKDA
+757 ALVVTDA
-764 TSVADV
+764 TPVADV

-793 KGIDPDRKSLALCL
+793 KGIDPDRKSLALGL
-807 TWQHPSRTLNEE
+807 TWQHPSRTLSEDDINSIISNC
-819 EVNEAVDNVIAHL
+819 VNGLQDKFNAN
-832 ADRIDAQL
+832 L
-840 RG
+840 RN

>member
-1 MTFVFYNSLDN
+1 
-12 STSFFK
+12 
-18 PKNFRQVDN
+18 

-64 AAGEFSGIF
+64 AAGEFSGIV
-73 VAQIISY
+73 VAQIVSF

-111 AGMKIPFAKIGAV
+111 EGMVIPFAKIGAV

-151 GISDKSDGLWDLP
+151 GIADKSDGLWDLP
-164 TDAPL
+164 ADAPL

-179 TRDGR
+179 TRNGR

-224 AIAATID
+224 AVAATID
-231 DVIDVQL
+231 DAIDVQL

-245 RYVGRIIKG
+245 RYVGRVIKG

-307 VVRKAVQD
+307 IVRKATQD
-315 ETLVLLDDQEIKLNN
+315 ETLVLLDDQEIKLNS
-330 DTLLIADNSK
+330 DTLVIADNSK
-340 ALAIAGVMGGAFS
+340 ALAMAGVMGGAES
-353 GVSSGKEGAET
+353 GVSSDTEGAET
-364 TQDILLESAY
+364 TDILLESAY
-374 FNPIAIAG
+374 FNPISIAG

-397 ERGVDFELQRK
+397 ERGVDFELQRN
-408 AIERATALLLEIV
+408 AIERATSLLLEIV

-432 SAANLPS
+432 SEAELPT

-444 LVEASIEKMLG
+444 LVESSIEKMLG
-455 LTIAAAEVEEIL
+455 LTIEVSEVEEIL
-467 TRLGMKLSSFE
+467 TRLGMNISKIDSDGIS
-478 DAKVGNGWKV
+478 GWKV

-517 VRTPMAA
+517 VRTPTAA

-547 GYQEAITYSFVD
+547 GYQEAITYSFVE
-559 PATQKLLDPDV
+559 PSVQKLLDPEV
-570 APLALTNPISTDLSV
+570 APLALANPISADLSV

-623 KDRSN
+623 KDPSN

-652 SEDQQNVDFFDL
+652 SEADQNVDFFDL

-677 QARYTFVPAEHPAL
+677 QTRYSFVPAEHPAL
-691 QPGQTASIELNGVAV
+691 QPGQTASIELDGVAV
-706 GWMGALH
+706 GWIGALH
-713 PNLAKPLGLK
+713 PNLSKPLGLK

-734 AVRQVEVPT
+734 AVRQVEVPA
-743 FKSLSK
+743 FKPLSK

-757 ALVVKDA
+757 ALVVTDA
-764 TSVADV
+764 TPVADV

-793 KGIDPDRKSLALCL
+793 KGIDPDRKSLALGL

-819 EVNEAVDNVIAHL
+819 EVNEAVDNVLAHL
-832 ADRIDAQL
+832 SDRIDAQL

>member
-1 MTFVFYNSLDN
+1 
-12 STSFFK
+12 
-18 PKNFRQVDN
+18 

-33 WLREWANPALE
+33 WLREWANPTLE

-64 AAGEFSGIF
+64 AAGEFSGIV
-73 VAQIISY
+73 VAQIVSF

-111 AGMKIPFAKIGAV
+111 EGMVIPFAKIGAV

-151 GISDKSDGLWDLP
+151 GIADKSDGLWDLP
-164 TDAPL
+164 ADAPL
-169 GTCMREYLGL
+169 GVCMREYLGL

-224 AIAATID
+224 AVAATID
-231 DVIDVQL
+231 TAIDVQL

-245 RYVGRIIKG
+245 RYVGRVIKG

-307 VVRKAVQD
+307 IVRKATQD
-315 ETLVLLDDQEIKLNN
+315 ETLVLLDDQEIKLNS
-330 DTLLIADNSK
+330 DTLVIADNSK
-340 ALAIAGVMGGAFS
+340 ALAMAGVMGGAES
-353 GVSSGKEGAET
+353 GVNAET

-397 ERGVDFELQRK
+397 ERGVDFELQRN
-408 AIERATALLLEIV
+408 AIERATSLLLEIV

-432 SAANLPS
+432 SEADLPS

-444 LVEASIEKMLG
+444 LVEVSIEKMLG
-455 LTIAAAEVEEIL
+455 LTIEASEVEEIL
-467 TRLGMKLSSFE
+467 VRLGMNVS
-478 DAKVGNGWKV
+478 KVDNGWKV

-559 PATQKLLDPDV
+559 PATQKLLDPEV
-570 APLALTNPISTDLSV
+570 APLALANPISADLSV

-623 KDRSN
+623 KDPSN

-652 SEDQQNVDFFDL
+652 SEDDKNVDFFDL

-677 QARYTFVPAEHPAL
+677 QARYSFVPAEHPSL
-691 QPGQTASIELNGVAV
+691 QPGQTASIHLDGIAV
-706 GWMGALH
+706 GWIGALH
-713 PNLAKPLGLK
+713 PNLSKPLGLK

-734 AVRQVEVPT
+734 AVRQVEVPA
-743 FKSLSK
+743 FSPLSK

-757 ALVVKDA
+757 ALVVTDA
-764 TSVADV
+764 TPVADV
-770 MSLIREK
+770 MTLIREK

-793 KGIDPDRKSLALCL
+793 KGIDPDTKSLALGL

-819 EVNEAVDNVIAHL
+819 EVNEAVDNVLAHL

>member
-1 MTFVFYNSLDN
+1 
-12 STSFFK
+12 
-18 PKNFRQVDN
+18 

-33 WLREWANPALE
+33 WLREWANPTLE

-64 AAGEFSGIF
+64 AAGEFSGIV
-73 VAQIISY
+73 VAQIVSF

-111 AGMKIPFAKIGAV
+111 EGMVIPFAKIGAV
-124 LPGDFKIKKAKLR
+124 LPSEDGKGFKIKKAKLR

-151 GISDKSDGLWDLP
+151 GIADKSDGLWDLP
-164 TDAPL
+164 ADAPL
-169 GTCMREYLGL
+169 GVCMREYLGL
-179 TRDGR
+179 TRNGR

-224 AIAATID
+224 AVAPTID
-231 DVIDVQL
+231 TAIDVQL

-245 RYVGRIIKG
+245 RYVGRVIKG

-307 VVRKAVQD
+307 IVRKATQN
-315 ETLVLLDDQEIKLNN
+315 ETLVLLDDQEIKLNS
-330 DTLLIADNSK
+330 DTLVIADNSK
-340 ALAIAGVMGGAFS
+340 ALAMAGVMGGADS
-353 GVSSGKEGAET
+353 GVNAET

-397 ERGVDFELQRK
+397 ERGVDFELQRN

-421 GGEAGPVVEKT
+421 GGEAGPVVEKI
-432 SAANLPS
+432 SDADLPN

-455 LTIAAAEVEEIL
+455 LTIEASEVEEIL
-467 TRLGMKLSSFE
+467 VRLGMNVS
-478 DAKVGNGWKV
+478 KVDNGWKV

-547 GYQEAITYSFVD
+547 GYQEAVTYSFVD
-559 PATQKLLDPDV
+559 PATQKLLDPEV
-570 APLALTNPISTDLSV
+570 APLALANPISADLSV

-623 KDRSN
+623 KDPSN

-652 SEDQQNVDFFDL
+652 SEGDENVDFFDL

-677 QARYTFVPAEHPAL
+677 QARYAFVPAEHPSL
-691 QPGQTASIELNGVAV
+691 QPGQTARIELDGIAV
-706 GWMGALH
+706 GWIGALH
-713 PNLAKPLGLK
+713 PNLSKPLGLK

-734 AVRQVEVPT
+734 AVRQVEVPA
-743 FKSLSK
+743 FKPLSK

-757 ALVVKDA
+757 ALVVTDA
-764 TSVADV
+764 TPVADV

-793 KGIDPDRKSLALCL
+793 KGIDPDRKSLALGL

-819 EVNEAVDNVIAHL
+819 EVNEAVENVLAHL

>member
-1 MTFVFYNSLDN
+1 
-12 STSFFK
+12 
-18 PKNFRQVDN
+18 

-64 AAGEFSGIF
+64 AAGEFSGIV
-73 VAQIISY
+73 VAQIVSF

-91 CKVTDGSEE
+91 CKVTDGTEE

-111 AGMKIPFAKIGAV
+111 EGMVIPFAKIGAV

-151 GISDKSDGLWDLP
+151 GISEKSDGLWDLP
-164 TDAPL
+164 ADAPL
-169 GTCMREYLGL
+169 GSCMREYLGL
-179 TRDGR
+179 SRAGR

-224 AIAATID
+224 AVAATID
-231 DVIDVQL
+231 DTIDVQL

-307 VVRKAVQD
+307 VVRKALQD
-315 ETLVLLDDQEIKLNN
+315 ETLVLLDDQEIKLSS
-330 DTLLIADNSK
+330 DTLVIADSSK
-340 ALAIAGVMGGAFS
+340 ALAMAGVMGGAFS

-397 ERGVDFELQRK
+397 ERGVDFELQRT

-432 SAANLPS
+432 SEADLPS
-439 CAEIT
+439 CAEIV
-444 LVEASIEKMLG
+444 LIEAHIEKMLG
-455 LTIAAAEVEEIL
+455 LTIEAREVEEIL
-467 TRLGMKLSSFE
+467 TRLGMQLSKIDS
-478 DAKVGNGWKV
+478 DGMSGWKV

-517 VRTPMAA
+517 VRTPTAA

-535 AMKDVRRQLVGR
+535 AMKDIRRQLVGR

-559 PATQKLLDPDV
+559 PTTQKLLDPDV
-570 APLALTNPISTDLSV
+570 APLALTNPISADLSV

-612 ETGLSFVPQPG
+612 ETGLSFVPVSNEGPG
-623 KDRSN
+623 NEPFD
-628 LDESLVQDPKL
+628 LDTSLVQDPKL
-639 AMLLTGTRTEQSW
+639 GMLLTGTRTEQSW
-652 SEDQQNVDFFDL
+652 SEGEQSVDFFDL

-691 QPGQTASIELNGVAV
+691 QPGQTASIQLDGVAV
-706 GWMGALH
+706 GWIGALH

-743 FKSLSK
+743 FKPLSK
-749 FPEMRRDL
+749 FPGMSRDL
-757 ALVVKDA
+757 ALVVIDS

-793 KGIDPDRKSLALCL
+793 KGIDPNRKSLALGL

-819 EVNEAVDNVIAHL
+819 EVNEAVDNILAHL

>member
-1 MTFVFYNSLDN
+1 
-12 STSFFK
+12 
-18 PKNFRQVDN
+18 

-64 AAGEFSGIF
+64 AAGEFSGIV
-73 VAQIISY
+73 VAQIVSF

-91 CKVTDGSEE
+91 CTVTDGSEE

-111 AGMKIPFAKIGAV
+111 AGMVVPFAKIGAI
-124 LPGDFKIKKAKLR
+124 LPTEDGKGFKIKKAKLR

-151 GISDKSDGLWDLP
+151 AISDKSDGLWDLP
-164 TDAPL
+164 ADAPL
-169 GTCMREYLGL
+169 GVCMREYLGL

-197 GDCLSIAGLSRE
+197 GDCLSIAGMARE
-209 VGVLNKVDVTAPVIE
+209 VGVLNKVDVTAPTIE
-224 AIAATID
+224 AVAATID
-231 DVIDVQL
+231 DAIDVQL

-254 INIKAASPLWMQEKL
+254 INVKATSPIWMQEKL

-279 VVDVTNFILL
+279 VVDVTNYILL

-307 VVRKAVQD
+307 VVRKALQD
-315 ETLVLLDDQEIKLNN
+315 ETLVLLDEQEVKLND
-330 DTLLIADNSK
+330 DTLVIADNSK
-340 ALAIAGVMGGAFS
+340 ALAMAGVMGGAES
-353 GVSSGKEGAET
+353 GVSCGEDGEEG

-397 ERGVDFELQRK
+397 ERGVDFDLQRT

-432 SAANLPS
+432 VEDQLPT

-444 LVEASIEKMLG
+444 LVEAHIEKMLG
-455 LTIAAAEVEEIL
+455 LTIESSEVEEIL
-467 TRLGMKLSSFE
+467 TRLGMKLTAFN
-478 DAKVGNGWKV
+478 DANNGSGWKV
-488 IAPSYRFD
+488 VAPSYRFD

-524 TPLLPVPENEL
+524 TPLQPAPENEL

-547 GYQEAITYSFVD
+547 GYQEAITYSFVE
-559 PATQKLLDPDV
+559 PSVQKLLDPDV
-570 APLALTNPISTDLSV
+570 APLALANPISAELSV

-623 KDRSN
+623 KDPSN

-652 SEDQQNVDFFDL
+652 SEGDENVDFFDL

-677 QARYTFVPAEHPAL
+677 QARYSFVPAEHPSL
-691 QPGQTASIELNGVAV
+691 QPGQTARIELDGVAV
-706 GWMGALH
+706 GWIGALH
-713 PNLAKPLGLK
+713 PNLSKPLGLK

-734 AVRQVEVPT
+734 AVRQVEVPA
-743 FKSLSK
+743 FKPLSK

-757 ALVVKDA
+757 ALVVSDE
-764 TSVADV
+764 TPVADV
-770 MSLIREK
+770 MALIREK

-793 KGIDPDRKSLALCL
+793 KGIDPDRKSLALGL

-819 EVNEAVDNVIAHL
+819 EVNEAVESVIAHL
-832 ADRIDAQL
+832 ADRIEAQL

>member
-1 MTFVFYNSLDN
+1 
-12 STSFFK
+12 
-18 PKNFRQVDN
+18 

-64 AAGEFSGIF
+64 AAGEFSGI
-73 VAQIISY
+73 VVGQILSF
-80 EKHPEADKLNV
+80 EQHPDADKLNV
-91 CKVTDGSEE
+91 CKVSDGSEE

-111 AGMKIPFAKIGAV
+111 EGMKIPFAKIKAV

-137 GVESFGMLCAEEEM
+137 GVESFGMLCAEEEL
-151 GISDKSDGLWDLP
+151 GLADKSDGLWDLP
-164 TDAPL
+164 ADAPL
-169 GTCMREYLGL
+169 GVCMREYLGL

-224 AIAATID
+224 AVTATID
-231 DVIDVQL
+231 DDIDVQL

-307 VVRKAVQD
+307 IVRKAVQD
-315 ETLVLLDDQEIKLNN
+315 ETLVLLDDQEIKLNS
-330 DTLLIADNSK
+330 DVLVIADNSK
-340 ALAIAGVMGGAFS
+340 ALAMAGVMGGADS
-353 GVSSGKEGAET
+353 GVDAEQT
-364 TQDILLESAY
+364 TDILLESAY
-374 FNPIAIAG
+374 FNPISIAG
-382 KARNYGLHT
+382 KARNFGLHT

-397 ERGVDFELQRK
+397 ERGVDFELQRN

-432 SAANLPS
+432 SEADLPS
-439 CAEIT
+439 CAEIV
-444 LVEASIEKMLG
+444 LVEAHIEKMLG
-455 LTIAAAEVEEIL
+455 LTIEASEVEEIL
-467 TRLGMKLSSFE
+467 TRLGMNLSKTA
-478 DAKVGNGWKV
+478 DGWKV

-547 GYQEAITYSFVD
+547 GYQEAITYSFVE
-559 PATQKLLDPDV
+559 PSVQKLLDPEV
-570 APLALTNPISTDLSV
+570 APLALANPISADLSV

-623 KDRSN
+623 KDPSN

-639 AMLLTGTRTEQSW
+639 GMLLTGTRTEQSW
-652 SEDQQNVDFFDL
+652 SEADQNVDFFDL

-691 QPGQTASIELNGVAV
+691 QPGQTASIQLDGVAV
-706 GWMGALH
+706 GWIGALH

-734 AVRQVEVPT
+734 AVRQVEVPS
-743 FKSLSK
+743 FKPLSK
-749 FPEMRRDL
+749 FPGMSRDL
-757 ALVVKDA
+757 ALVVADS
-764 TSVADV
+764 TPVADV

-793 KGIDPDRKSLALCL
+793 KGIDPDRKSLALGL

-819 EVNEAVDNVIAHL
+819 EVNEAVEDVLAHL

>member
-1 MTFVFYNSLDN
+1 
-12 STSFFK
+12 
-18 PKNFRQVDN
+18 

-33 WLREWANPALE
+33 WLREWATPALE

-64 AAGEFSGIF
+64 AAGEFSGIV
-73 VAQIISY
+73 VAQILSF

-111 AGMKIPFAKIGAV
+111 EGMKIPFAKIKAV

-137 GVESFGMLCAEEEM
+137 GVESFGMLCAEEEL
-151 GISDKSDGLWDLP
+151 GLADKSDGLWDLP
-164 TDAPL
+164 ADAPL
-169 GTCMREYLGL
+169 GVCMREYLGL
-179 TRDGR
+179 SRGGR

-224 AIAATID
+224 AVAPTID
-231 DVIDVQL
+231 TAIDVQL

-245 RYVGRIIKG
+245 RYVGRVIKG

-307 VVRKAVQD
+307 IVRKAVQD
-315 ETLVLLDDQEIKLNN
+315 ETLVLLDDQEIKLNS
-330 DTLLIADNSK
+330 DVLVIADNSK
-340 ALAIAGVMGGAFS
+340 ALAMAGVMGGAES
-353 GVSSGKEGAET
+353 GVDASE

-382 KARNYGLHT
+382 KARNFGLHT

-397 ERGVDFELQRK
+397 ERGVDFELQRN
-408 AIERATALLLEIV
+408 AIERATALLLDIV

-432 SAANLPS
+432 SAADLPS
-439 CAEIT
+439 CAEIV
-444 LVEASIEKMLG
+444 LIEAHIEKMLG
-455 LTIAAAEVEEIL
+455 LTIEASEVEEIL
-467 TRLGMKLSSFE
+467 TRLGMQISKIDS
-478 DAKVGNGWKV
+478 DGKKGWKV

-547 GYQEAITYSFVD
+547 GYQEAITYSFVE
-559 PATQKLLDPDV
+559 PSVQKLLDPEV
-570 APLALTNPISTDLSV
+570 APLALANPISADLSV

-623 KDRSN
+623 KDPSN

-652 SEDQQNVDFFDL
+652 SEADQNVDFFDL

-677 QARYTFVPAEHPAL
+677 QARYSFVPAEHPAL
-691 QPGQTASIELNGVAV
+691 QPGQTASIHLDGVAV
-706 GWMGALH
+706 GWIGALH
-713 PNLAKPLGLK
+713 PNLSKPLGLK

-734 AVRQVEVPT
+734 AVRQVEVPA
-743 FKSLSK
+743 FKPLSK
-749 FPEMRRDL
+749 FPGMSRDL
-757 ALVVKDA
+757 ALVVA
-764 TSVADV
+764 ENTPVADV

-793 KGIDPDRKSLALCL
+793 KGIDPDRKSLALGL

-819 EVNEAVDNVIAHL
+819 EVNEAVDNVLAHL

>member
-1 MTFVFYNSLDN
+1 
-12 STSFFK
+12 
-18 PKNFRQVDN
+18 

-33 WLREWANPALE
+33 WLREWANPALK

-64 AAGEFSGIF
+64 AAGKFSGI
-73 VAQIISY
+73 VVGQILSF
-80 EKHPEADKLNV
+80 EQHPDADKLNV

-111 AGMKIPFAKIGAV
+111 EGMKIPFAKIKAV

-137 GVESFGMLCAEEEM
+137 GVESFGMLCAEEEL
-151 GISDKSDGLWDLP
+151 GLTDKSDGLWDLP
-164 TDAPL
+164 ADAPL
-169 GTCMREYLGL
+169 GVCMREYLGL

-209 VGVLNKVDVTAPVIE
+209 VGVLNKVDITAPVIE
-224 AIAATID
+224 AVAATID
-231 DVIDVQL
+231 DAIDVQL

-279 VVDVTNFILL
+279 VVDVTNFVLL

-315 ETLVLLDDQEIKLNN
+315 ETLVLLDDQEIKLNS
-330 DTLLIADNSK
+330 DTLVIADNSK
-340 ALAIAGVMGGAFS
+340 ALAMAGVMGGAFS

-374 FNPIAIAG
+374 FNPISIAG
-382 KARNYGLHT
+382 KARNFGLHT

-397 ERGVDFELQRK
+397 ERGVDFELQRT

-432 SAANLPS
+432 SAADLPK

-455 LTIAAAEVEEIL
+455 LTIEASEVEEIL
-467 TRLGMKLSSFE
+467 TRLGMQLSPYK
-478 DAKVGNGWKV
+478 DAKGDNGWKV

-517 VRTPMAA
+517 VRTPTAA

-559 PATQKLLDPDV
+559 PATQKLLDPEV
-570 APLALTNPISTDLSV
+570 APLALANPISADLSV

-593 LVQTAVHN
+593 LVQTAAHN

-623 KDRSN
+623 KDPSN
-628 LDESLVQDPKL
+628 LDESLVQDGKL
-639 AMLLTGTRTEQSW
+639 GMLLTGTRTEQSW
-652 SEDQQNVDFFDL
+652 SEGEQNVDFFDL

-691 QPGQTASIELNGVAV
+691 QPGQTASIQLDGVAV

-743 FKSLSK
+743 FKPLSK
-749 FPEMRRDL
+749 FPGMSRDL
-757 ALVVKDA
+757 ALVVTDN
-764 TSVADV
+764 TPVADV

-793 KGIDPDRKSLALCL
+793 KGIDPDRKSLALGL

-819 EVNEAVDNVIAHL
+819 EVNEAVDNILAHL

>member
-1 MTFVFYNSLDN
+1 
-12 STSFFK
+12 
-18 PKNFRQVDN
+18 
-27 MQFSEL
+27 
-33 WLREWANPALE
+33 
-44 TQELVDQITMA
+44 
-55 GLEVDAIEA
+55 
-64 AAGEFSGIF
+64 
-73 VAQIISY
+73 
-80 EKHPEADKLNV
+80 
-91 CKVTDGSEE
+91 
-100 FQIVCGAPNVR
+100 
-111 AGMKIPFAKIGAV
+111 
-124 LPGDFKIKKAKLR
+124 
-137 GVESFGMLCAEEEM
+137 
-151 GISDKSDGLWDLP
+151 
-164 TDAPL
+164 
-169 GTCMREYLGL
+169 
-179 TRDGR
+179 
-184 DDKIIDVDLTPNR
+184 
-197 GDCLSIAGLSRE
+197 

-224 AIAATID
+224 AVDATID
-231 DVIDVQL
+231 TAIDVQL

-245 RYVGRIIKG
+245 RYVGRVIKG

-279 VVDVTNFILL
+279 VVDVTNYVLL

-307 VVRKAVQD
+307 IVRKAEQD
-315 ETLVLLDDQEIKLNN
+315 EALTLLDEQEIKLNS
-330 DTLLIADNSK
+330 DTLVIADNKK
-340 ALAIAGVMGGAFS
+340 ALAMAGVMGGADS
-353 GVSSGKEGAET
+353 GVNASE

-397 ERGVDFELQRK
+397 ERGVDFELQRN

-432 SAANLPS
+432 SETDLPS

-444 LVEASIEKMLG
+444 LVEANIEKMLG
-455 LTIAAAEVEEIL
+455 LTIEASEVEEIL
-467 TRLGMKLSSFE
+467 TRLGMNIS
-478 DAKVGNGWKV
+478 KVDSDGKSGWKV

-547 GYQEAITYSFVD
+547 GYQEAITYSFVE
-559 PATQKLLDPDV
+559 PSVQKLLDPEV
-570 APLALTNPISTDLSV
+570 APLALANPISADLSV

-623 KDRSN
+623 KDPSN

-652 SEDQQNVDFFDL
+652 SEADQNVDFFDL

-677 QARYTFVPAEHPAL
+677 QARYSFVPAEHPAL
-691 QPGQTASIELNGVAV
+691 QPGQTASIQLDGVAV
-706 GWMGALH
+706 GWIGALH
-713 PNLAKPLGLK
+713 PNLSKPLGLK

-734 AVRQVEVPT
+734 AVRQVEVPA
-743 FKSLSK
+743 FKPLSK

-757 ALVVKDA
+757 ALVVADS
-764 TSVADV
+764 TPVADV

-793 KGIDPDRKSLALCL
+793 KGIDPDRKSLALGL

-819 EVNEAVDNVIAHL
+819 EVNEAVDNVLAHL

>member
-1 MTFVFYNSLDN
+1 
-12 STSFFK
+12 
-18 PKNFRQVDN
+18 

-64 AAGEFSGIF
+64 AAGEFSGIV
-73 VAQIISY
+73 VAQILSF

-91 CKVTDGSEE
+91 CKVTDGTEE

-111 AGMKIPFAKIGAV
+111 KGMVIPFAKIGAV
-124 LPGDFKIKKAKLR
+124 LPSEDGKGFKIKKAKLR

-164 TDAPL
+164 SDAPL
-169 GTCMREYLGL
+169 GVCMREYLGL
-179 TRDGR
+179 SRGGR

-224 AIAATID
+224 AVAPTID
-231 DVIDVQL
+231 TAIDVQL

-245 RYVGRIIKG
+245 RYVGRVIKG

-307 VVRKAVQD
+307 VVRKATQD
-315 ETLVLLDDQEIKLNN
+315 EMLVLLDDQEIKLNS
-330 DTLLIADNSK
+330 DTLVIADNSK
-340 ALAIAGVMGGAFS
+340 ALAMAGVMGGAES
-353 GVSSGKEGAET
+353 GVNEET

-397 ERGVDFELQRK
+397 ERGVDFDLQRT

-421 GGEAGPVVEKT
+421 GGEAGPVVEKI
-432 SAANLPS
+432 SEAELPT
-439 CAEIT
+439 CAEIV
-444 LVEASIEKMLG
+444 LVESHIEKMLG
-455 LTIAAAEVEEIL
+455 LTIEASEVEEIL
-467 TRLGMKLSSFE
+467 VRLGMNVSAFKDE
-478 DAKVGNGWKV
+478 KGNSGWKV

-547 GYQEAITYSFVD
+547 GYQEAVTYSFVD
-559 PATQKLLDPDV
+559 PATQKLLDPEV
-570 APLALTNPISTDLSV
+570 APLALANPISADLSV

-593 LVQTAVHN
+593 LVQTAVYN

-623 KDRSN
+623 KDPSN

-652 SEDQQNVDFFDL
+652 SEGDENVDFFDL

-677 QARYTFVPAEHPAL
+677 QARYSFVPAEHPSL
-691 QPGQTASIELNGVAV
+691 QPGQTARIELDGVAV
-706 GWMGALH
+706 GWIGALH
-713 PNLAKPLGLK
+713 PSLSKPLGLK

-734 AVRQVEVPT
+734 AVRQVEVPA
-743 FKSLSK
+743 FKPLSK

-757 ALVVKDA
+757 ALVVTDV
-764 TSVADV
+764 TPVADV

-793 KGIDPDRKSLALCL
+793 KGIDPDRKSLALGL

-819 EVNEAVDNVIAHL
+819 EVNEAVDNVLAHL

>member
-1 MTFVFYNSLDN
+1 
-12 STSFFK
+12 
-18 PKNFRQVDN
+18 

-64 AAGEFSGIF
+64 AAGKFSGI
-73 VAQIISY
+73 VVGQILSF
-80 EKHPEADKLNV
+80 EQHPDADKLNV

-111 AGMKIPFAKIGAV
+111 EGMKIPFAKIKAV

-137 GVESFGMLCAEEEM
+137 GVESFGMLCAEEEL
-151 GISDKSDGLWDLP
+151 GLADKSDGLWDLP
-164 TDAPL
+164 ADAPL
-169 GTCMREYLGL
+169 GVCMREYLGL

-209 VGVLNKVDVTAPVIE
+209 VGVLNKVDITAPVIE
-224 AIAATID
+224 AVAATID
-231 DVIDVQL
+231 DAIDVQL

-279 VVDVTNFILL
+279 VVDVTNFVLL

-315 ETLVLLDDQEIKLNN
+315 ETLVLLDDQEIKLNS
-330 DTLLIADNSK
+330 DTLVIADNSK
-340 ALAIAGVMGGAFS
+340 ALAMAGVMGGAFS

-374 FNPIAIAG
+374 FNPISIAG
-382 KARNYGLHT
+382 KARNFGLHT

-397 ERGVDFELQRK
+397 ERGVDFELQRT

-432 SAANLPS
+432 SEADLPK

-455 LTIAAAEVEEIL
+455 LTIEASEVEEIL
-467 TRLGMKLSSFE
+467 TRLGMQLSKIDS
-478 DAKVGNGWKV
+478 DGTSGWKV

-517 VRTPMAA
+517 VRTPTAA

-570 APLALTNPISTDLSV
+570 APLALANPISADLSV

-623 KDRSN
+623 KDPSN
-628 LDESLVQDPKL
+628 LDESLVQDGKL
-639 AMLLTGTRTEQSW
+639 GMLLTGTRTEQSW
-652 SEDQQNVDFFDL
+652 SEGEQNVDFFDL

-677 QARYTFVPAEHPAL
+677 QARYSFVPAVHPAL
-691 QPGQTASIELNGVAV
+691 QPGQTASIQLDGVAV

-743 FKSLSK
+743 FKPLSK
-749 FPEMRRDL
+749 FPGMSRDL
-757 ALVVKDA
+757 ALVVTDN
-764 TSVADV
+764 TPVADV

-793 KGIDPDRKSLALCL
+793 KGIDPDRKSLALGL

-819 EVNEAVDNVIAHL
+819 EVNEAVDNILAHL

>member
-1 MTFVFYNSLDN
+1 
-12 STSFFK
+12 
-18 PKNFRQVDN
+18 

-64 AAGEFSGIF
+64 AAGEFSGIV
-73 VAQIISY
+73 VAQIVSF

-91 CKVTDGSEE
+91 CKVTDGTEE

-111 AGMKIPFAKIGAV
+111 EGMVVPFAKIGAV
-124 LPGDFKIKKAKLR
+124 LPTEDGKGFKIKKAKLR

-151 GISDKSDGLWDLP
+151 AISDKSDGLWDLP
-164 TDAPL
+164 ADAPL
-169 GTCMREYLGL
+169 GVCMREYLGL
-179 TRDGR
+179 SKDGR

-197 GDCLSIAGLSRE
+197 GDCLSIAGMARE
-209 VGVLNKVDVTAPVIE
+209 VGVLNKVDVTTPMIE
-224 AIAATID
+224 AVVATID

-238 QAPDACP
+238 KAPDACP

-254 INIKAASPLWMQEKL
+254 INVKASSPIWMQEKL

-279 VVDVTNFILL
+279 VVDVTNYVLL

-307 VVRKAVQD
+307 VVRKAQQD
-315 ETLVLLDDQEIKLNN
+315 ETLVLLDEQEVKLNA
-330 DTLLIADNSK
+330 DTLVIADNSK
-340 ALAIAGVMGGAFS
+340 ALAMAGVMGGADS
-353 GVSSGKEGAET
+353 GVDAND

-397 ERGVDFELQRK
+397 ERGVDFDLQRT
-408 AIERATALLLEIV
+408 AIERATALLLDIV

-432 SAANLPS
+432 AEAELPT

-444 LVEASIEKMLG
+444 LVEAHIEKMLG
-455 LTIAAAEVEEIL
+455 LTIETSEVEEIL
-467 TRLGMKLSSFE
+467 TRLGMKLSPHN
-478 DAKVGNGWKV
+478 DAKENDAKDGRGWKV
-488 IAPSYRFD
+488 VAPSYRFD

-524 TPLLPVPENEL
+524 TPLQPAPENEL

-547 GYQEAITYSFVD
+547 GYQEAVTYSFVD
-559 PATQKLLDPDV
+559 PETQKLLDPEV
-570 APLALTNPISTDLSV
+570 APLALANPISAELSV

-623 KDRSN
+623 KDSSN

-639 AMLLTGTRTEQSW
+639 AMLVTGKRTEQSW
-652 SEDQQNVDFFDL
+652 SEGDESVDFFDL

-677 QARYTFVPAEHPAL
+677 QARYSFVPAEHPSL
-691 QPGQTASIELNGVAV
+691 QPGQTARIELDGEAV
-706 GWMGALH
+706 GWIGTLH
-713 PNLAKPLGLK
+713 PNLSKPLGLK

-734 AVRQVEVPT
+734 AVRQVEVPA
-743 FKSLSK
+743 FAPLSK

-757 ALVVKDA
+757 ALVVSNE
-764 TSVADV
+764 TPVADV
-770 MSLIREK
+770 MALIREK

-793 KGIDPDRKSLALCL
+793 KGIDPDRKSLALGL
-807 TWQHPSRTLNEE
+807 TWQHPSRTLNED
-819 EVNEAVDNVIAHL
+819 EVNDAVDKVIAHL

>member
-1 MTFVFYNSLDN
+1 
-12 STSFFK
+12 
-18 PKNFRQVDN
+18 

-64 AAGEFSGIF
+64 AAGEFSGIV
-73 VAQIISY
+73 VAQILSF

-111 AGMKIPFAKIGAV
+111 EGMKIPFAKIKAV

-137 GVESFGMLCAEEEM
+137 GVESFGMLCAEEEL
-151 GISDKSDGLWDLP
+151 GLADKSDGLWDLP
-164 TDAPL
+164 ADAPL
-169 GTCMREYLGL
+169 GVCMREYLGL
-179 TRDGR
+179 SRGGR

-224 AIAATID
+224 AVAPTID
-231 DVIDVQL
+231 TAIDVQL

-245 RYVGRIIKG
+245 RYVGRVIKG

-307 VVRKAVQD
+307 IVRKAVQD
-315 ETLVLLDDQEIKLNN
+315 ETLVLLDDQEIKLNS
-330 DTLLIADNSK
+330 DVLVIADNSK
-340 ALAIAGVMGGAFS
+340 ALAMAGVMGGAES
-353 GVSSGKEGAET
+353 GVDASE

-382 KARNYGLHT
+382 KARNFGLHT

-397 ERGVDFELQRK
+397 ERGVDFELQRN
-408 AIERATALLLEIV
+408 AIERATTLLLDIV

-432 SAANLPS
+432 SAADLPS

-444 LVEASIEKMLG
+444 LVEAHIEKMLG
-455 LTIAAAEVEEIL
+455 LTIEANEVEEIL
-467 TRLGMKLSSFE
+467 TRLGMKISTVE
-478 DAKVGNGWKV
+478 GGWKV
-488 IAPSYRFD
+488 VAPSYRFD

-535 AMKDVRRQLVGR
+535 AMKDVRRLLSWLAVVIKKR
-547 GYQEAITYSFVD
+547 LLTASLSRVYRSYLIL
-559 PATQKLLDPDV
+559 KLL
-570 APLALTNPISTDLSV
+570 
-585 MRTNLWAG
+585 R
-593 LVQTAVHN
+593 
-601 IKRQQ
+601 
-606 PRVRLF
+606 
-612 ETGLSFVPQPG
+612 
-623 KDRSN
+623 
-628 LDESLVQDPKL
+628 
-639 AMLLTGTRTEQSW
+639 
-652 SEDQQNVDFFDL
+652 
-664 KGDFESLIARTGS
+664 
-677 QARYTFVPAEHPAL
+677 
-691 QPGQTASIELNGVAV
+691 
-706 GWMGALH
+706 
-713 PNLAKPLGLK
+713 
-723 QAVYLLEISLK
+723 
-734 AVRQVEVPT
+734 
-743 FKSLSK
+743 
-749 FPEMRRDL
+749 
-757 ALVVKDA
+757 
-764 TSVADV
+764 
-770 MSLIREK
+770 
-777 AGDYLT
+777 
-783 KLNLFDIYQG
+783 
-793 KGIDPDRKSLALCL
+793 
-807 TWQHPSRTLNEE
+807 
-819 EVNEAVDNVIAHL
+819 
-832 ADRIDAQL
+832 
-840 RG
+840 

>member
-1 MTFVFYNSLDN
+1 
-12 STSFFK
+12 
-18 PKNFRQVDN
+18 

-64 AAGEFSGIF
+64 AAGEFSGI
-73 VAQIISY
+73 VVGQILSF

-111 AGMKIPFAKIGAV
+111 EGMKIPFAQIKAV
-124 LPGDFKIKKAKLR
+124 LPSEDGKGFKIKKAKLR
-137 GVESFGMLCAEEEM
+137 GVESFGMLCAEEEL
-151 GISDKSDGLWDLP
+151 GLADKSDGLWDLP
-164 TDAPL
+164 ADAPL

-179 TRDGR
+179 SKEGR

-224 AIAATID
+224 AVAATIED
-231 DVIDVQL
+231 TIDVQL
-238 QAPDACP
+238 QDSNACP
-245 RYVGRIIKG
+245 RYVGRVIKG
-254 INIKAASPLWMQEKL
+254 INVKAATPLWMQEKL

-279 VVDVTNFILL
+279 VVDVTNYVLL

-307 VVRKAVQD
+307 VVRKATQD
-315 ETLVLLDDQEIKLNN
+315 ETLVLLDEQEIKLNS
-330 DTLLIADNSK
+330 DTLVIADSSK
-340 ALAIAGVMGGAFS
+340 ALAMAGVMGGAES
-353 GVSSGKEGAET
+353 GVSSDTEGAET
-364 TQDILLESAY
+364 TDILLESAY

-397 ERGVDFELQRK
+397 ERGVDFELQRT
-408 AIERATALLLEIV
+408 AVERATALLLEIV

-432 SAANLPS
+432 SEADLPS

-444 LVEASIEKMLG
+444 LVEANIEKMLG
-455 LTIAAAEVEEIL
+455 LTIEVSEVEEIL
-467 TRLGMKLSSFE
+467 TRLGMNVS
-478 DAKVGNGWKV
+478 KVDSGWKV

-547 GYQEAITYSFVD
+547 GYQEAITYSFVE
-559 PATQKLLDPDV
+559 PSVQKLLDPEV
-570 APLALTNPISTDLSV
+570 APLALANPISADLSV

-623 KDRSN
+623 KDPSN

-652 SEDQQNVDFFDL
+652 SAADQNVDFFDL

-677 QARYTFVPAEHPAL
+677 QARYSFVPAEHPSL
-691 QPGQTASIELNGVAV
+691 QPGQTASIELDGVAV
-706 GWMGALH
+706 GWIGALH
-713 PNLAKPLGLK
+713 PNLSKPLGLK

-734 AVRQVEVPT
+734 AVRQVEVPA
-743 FKSLSK
+743 FKPLSK

-757 ALVVKDA
+757 ALVVTDA
-764 TSVADV
+764 TPVADV

-793 KGIDPDRKSLALCL
+793 KGIDPDRKSLALGL

-819 EVNEAVDNVIAHL
+819 EVNEAVDNVLAHL